1 MIEKNGDRPW
11 YDFLEFPLAGR
22 NDKPRKTG
30 LTMVIDKGL
39 GYTETEELLELASS
53 YIDFIK
59 LGFGTSA
66 LYSAH
71 LLRRKIEMVKSYEVD
86 IFPGGTFLEIA
97 VMQGKLK
104 EYLHITKEL
113 GYTAVEV
120 SDGTINMCADVR
132 EEAIKRAVDAGLIVL
147 SEVGKKDE
155 RDHVEFLCLG
165 EMIAKDLDDG
175 AYKVIVEG
183 RESGKGVVIYDTKG
197 DIKQD
202 ELQVLKDAIKDYNDI
217 LWEAP
222 LKQQQ
227 YELIMTFGPNVNLGN
242 IQPNEVLAV
251 EALRRGLRGDTLRS
265 CIHEKGKKGSLGADS
280 VASPADNVEGDI

>member
-1 MIEKNGDRPW
+1 MNEKNNERPW

-22 NDKPRKTG
+22 NSKPRQSG

-39 GYTETEELLELASS
+39 GYTETEELLELACD

-71 LLRRKIEMVKSYEVD
+71 LLRRKIELVKSFQVD

-97 VMQGKLK
+97 VMQGKLR

-120 SDGTINMCADVR
+120 SDGTINMSPAVR
-132 EEAIKRAVDAGLIVL
+132 EEAIKRGADMGLIVL

-155 RDHVEFLCLG
+155 RDHVEFLRFG
-165 EMIAKDLDDG
+165 ELIAKDLSDG
-175 AYKVIVEG
+175 AFKVIVEG
-183 RESGKGVVIYDTKG
+183 RESGKGVVIYDNKG

-202 ELQVLKDAIKDYNDI
+202 ELEILKNSIEEYNDI

-227 YELIMTFGPNVNLGN
+227 HQLINMFGPNVNLGN
-242 IQPNEVLAV
+242 IQPSEVLAV

-265 CIHEKGKKGSLGADS
+265 CIKGEHANGA
-280 VASPADNVEGDI
+280 

>member
-1 MIEKNGDRPW
+1 MYVTNQHIEGSW
-11 YDFLEFPLAGR
+11 YDFLECPLPGR
-22 NDKPRKTG
+22 NSKPRESG

-39 GYTETEELLELASS
+39 GYTETNELLELASD

-71 LLRRKIEMVKSYEVD
+71 LLRQKIEMVKSFDVG

-97 VMQGKLK
+97 VLQGKLR
-104 EYLHITKEL
+104 EYLHITKDL

-120 SDGTINMCADVR
+120 SDGTINMSPAHR
-132 EEAIKRAVDAGLIVL
+132 EEAVKRARDMGLLVFT
-147 SEVGKKDE
+147 EVGKKDE
-155 RDHVEFLCLG
+155 RDHVEFMRLG
-165 EMIAKDLDDG
+165 EIIAKDLQDG
-175 AYKVIVEG
+175 AFKVIVEG
-183 RESGKGVVIYDTKG
+183 RESGKGVVIYDSKG
-197 DIKQD
+197 EIKQE
-202 ELQVLKDAIKDYNDI
+202 ELEILKEAIRDHNTI

-227 YELIMTFGPNVNLGN
+227 FELIMTFGPNVNLGN

-265 CIHEKGKKGSLGADS
+265 CIHED
-280 VASPADNVEGDI
+280 

>member
-1 MIEKNGDRPW
+1 MTEGNHEYPL
-11 YDFLEFPLAGR
+11 YDFLEFPIGGR
-22 NDKPRKTG
+22 NTKPRETG
-30 LTMVIDKGL
+30 FTMVIDKGL
-39 GYTETEELLELASS
+39 GYTETEELLDLASD

-71 LLRRKIEMVKSYEVD
+71 LLRKKIEMVKSFDVG

-97 VMQGKLK
+97 VLQGKLR
-104 EYLHITKEL
+104 EYLSITKEL

-120 SDGTINMCADVR
+120 SDGTISMSANVR
-132 EEAIKRAVDAGLIVL
+132 EDAIKRAVDMGLIAF

-155 RDHVEFLCLG
+155 RDQIEFMRFG
-165 EMIAKDLDDG
+165 ELIEKDLADG

-183 RESGKGVVIYDTKG
+183 RESGKGVVIYDSKG

-202 ELQVLKDAIKDYNDI
+202 ALEILKNSIGDINDI

-227 YELIMTFGPNVNLGN
+227 YQLIMTFGSNVNLGN
-242 IQPNEVLAV
+242 IQPNEILAV

-265 CIHEKGKKGSLGADS
+265 CIYKEQKEL
-280 VASPADNVEGDI
+280 

>member
-1 MIEKNGDRPW
+1 VINLTDEKHSC

-22 NDKPRKTG
+22 NIKPRETG

-39 GYTETEELLELASS
+39 GYTETEELLELASE

-71 LLRRKIEMVKSYEVD
+71 LLRRKIELVKDYDVH

-104 EYLHITKEL
+104 DYLRITKEL

-120 SDGTINMCADVR
+120 SDGTINMSPHVR
-132 EEAIKRAVDAGLIVL
+132 EEAIKRALDMGLIVL

-155 RDHVEFLCLG
+155 RDHVEFMRFG
-165 EMIAKDLDDG
+165 ELIAKDLEDG

-183 RESGKGVVIYDTKG
+183 RESGKGVVIYDQKG
-197 DIKQD
+197 EIKRD
-202 ELQVLKDAIKDYNDI
+202 ELEFLKGVIEDYNDI

-227 YELIMTFGPNVNLGN
+227 YELILNFGPNVNLGN
-242 IQPNEVLAV
+242 IQASEVLAV

-265 CIHEKGKKGSLGADS
+265 CINKGEDGKRLG
-280 VASPADNVEGDI
+280 G

>member
-1 MIEKNGDRPW
+1 MTEKLNERPW
-11 YDFLEFPLAGR
+11 YEFLESPLGGR
-22 NDKPRKTG
+22 NCKPRETG
-30 LTMVIDKGL
+30 LTMVIDKGR
-39 GYTETEELLELASS
+39 GYIETEELLELASD

-71 LLRRKIEMVKSYEVD
+71 LLRRKIELVKSKGVH

-104 EYLHITKEL
+104 EYLHLTKEL

-120 SDGTINMCADVR
+120 SDGTINMSAAVR
-132 EEAIKRAVDAGLIVL
+132 EEAIKRAADMGLMVL

-155 RDHVEFLCLG
+155 RDHVELMGLG
-165 EMIAKDLDDG
+165 ELIATDLNNG

-183 RESGKGVVIYDTKG
+183 RESGKGVVIYDNKG
-197 DIKQD
+197 EIKQD
-202 ELQVLKDAIKDYNDI
+202 EFDILKASIEDYNDI

-222 LKQQQ
+222 MKQQQ
-227 YELIMTFGPNVNLGN
+227 HELIMTFGPNVNLGN
-242 IQPNEVLAV
+242 IQPSEVLAV
-251 EALRRGLRGDTLRS
+251 EALRRGLRGDTLRN
-265 CIHEKGKKGSLGADS
+265 CIHEKEERSI
-280 VASPADNVEGDI
+280 ASDPGETLSNEGMVDDL

>member
-1 MIEKNGDRPW
+1 MHVTTQPVEGSW
-11 YDFLEFPLAGR
+11 YDFLECPLPGR
-22 NDKPRKTG
+22 NSKPRESG

-39 GYTETEELLELASS
+39 GFTETNELLDLASD

-71 LLRRKIEMVKSYEVD
+71 LLRKKIEMVKSFNVG

-97 VMQGKLK
+97 VLQGKLR
-104 EYLHITKEL
+104 EYLHITKNL

-120 SDGTINMCADVR
+120 SDGTINMSPAQR
-132 EEAIKRAVDAGLIVL
+132 EEAVKRARDMDLLVFT
-147 SEVGKKDE
+147 EVGKKDE
-155 RDHVEFLCLG
+155 RDHVEFMRLG
-165 EMIAKDLDDG
+165 EIIAKDLQDG
-175 AYKVIVEG
+175 AFKVIVEG
-183 RESGKGVVIYDTKG
+183 RESGKGVVIYDSKG
-197 DIKQD
+197 EIKQE
-202 ELQVLKDAIKDYNDI
+202 ELEILKEAIRDHNTI

-227 YELIMTFGPNVNLGN
+227 FELIMTFGPNVNLGN

-265 CIHEKGKKGSLGADS
+265 CIHD
-280 VASPADNVEGDI
+280 D

>member
-1 MIEKNGDRPW
+1 MESEKKQNGW
-11 YDFLEFPLAGR
+11 YDFLEYPVTGR
-22 NDKPRKTG
+22 NQKPRTTG

-39 GYTETEELLELASS
+39 GYTETEELLELASA

-71 LLRRKIEMVKSYEVD
+71 LLRKKIELVKSYGVD

-97 VMQGKLK
+97 VLQGKLK
-104 EYLHITKEL
+104 EYLHITREL

-120 SDGTINMCADVR
+120 SDGTINMSPTVR
-132 EEAIKRAVDAGLIVL
+132 EEAIKRASDMGLIVL

-155 RDHVEFLCLG
+155 RDRVELMQLP
-165 EMIAKDLDDG
+165 EIIARDLENG

-183 RESGKGVVIYDTKG
+183 RESGKGVVIYDSKG
-197 DIKQD
+197 KIKQD
-202 ELQVLKDAIKDYNDI
+202 ELSILRRGIDDSSAI

-222 LKQQQ
+222 MKQQQ
-227 YELIMTFGPNVNLGN
+227 HELIMIFGPNVNLGN
-242 IQPNEVLAV
+242 IQPNEVLAL
-251 EALRRGLRGDTLRS
+251 EALRLGLRGDTLRS
-265 CIHEKGKKGSLGADS
+265 CIQKK
-280 VASPADNVEGDI
+280 E

>member
-1 MIEKNGDRPW
+1 VRDLSGENKEFPW
-11 YDFLEFPLAGR
+11 YGFLEFPVAGR
-22 NDKPRKTG
+22 NAKPRTAG

-39 GYTETEELLELASS
+39 GYTETEELLELASE

-71 LLRRKIEMVKSYEVD
+71 LLRRKIEMVKSFDVG

-97 VMQGKLK
+97 VMQGKLR

-120 SDGTINMCADVR
+120 SDGTINMSAQVR
-132 EEAIKRAVDAGLIVL
+132 EDAIKRAVDMGLTVL

-155 RDHVEFLCLG
+155 RDHVEFMRFG
-165 EMIAKDLDDG
+165 ELIAKDLAHG
-175 AYKVIVEG
+175 AFKVIVEG
-183 RESGKGVVIYDTKG
+183 RESGKGVVIYDSKG

-202 ELQVLKDAIKDYNDI
+202 ELEILKNSIEDYNDI

-265 CIHEKGKKGSLGADS
+265 CIKNEKGKD
-280 VASPADNVEGDI
+280 